1 MEACGYICKPTI
13 SQTEEFM
20 TLVILAAG
28 MGSRYGGLKQIDP
41 ITDHGEF
48 IIDFSIYDAVKAG
61 FDKVV
66 FIIKEENYDAF
77 RETVGARVEPYI
89 KVEYAFQA
97 LDKIPAGF
105 SIPDGRE
112 KPWGTSHALLC
123 AEEFV
128 DDNFAVINAD
138 DFYGRDAYMKLA
150 EHLKA
155 IDKTSTDYCM
165 IGYVLRNTLTENGT
179 VSRGRC
185 VTNADGMLESI
196 TELTKIR
203 TAGADAEYINDSGE
217 WEALA
222 GDTVVSMNC
231 WGLTPAIF
239 PELRAGFE
247 GFLASEKGKALKSEY
262 YLPGAVDDQMKDGK
276 CAVKVYATSA
286 AWYGV
291 TYSED
296 KEGVKNALRA
306 LMDGGEYPHKLWK

>member
-1 MEACGYICKPTI
+1 
-13 SQTEEFM
+13 M

-48 IIDFSIYDAVKAG
+48 IIDFSIFDAVKAG

-97 LDKIPAGF
+97 LDKIPEGF
-105 SIPDGRE
+105 SIPEGRE

-128 DDNFAVINAD
+128 NDNFAVVNAD
-138 DFYGRDAYMKLA
+138 DFYGADAYKRLA

-155 IDKTSTDYCM
+155 IDKTSTEYCM

-185 VTNADGMLESI
+185 VTDSEEMLSSI
-196 TELTKIR
+196 TELTKIK
-203 TAGADAEYINDSGE
+203 TAGDDAEYLNDNGE
-217 WEALA
+217 WEALS

-239 PELRAGFE
+239 AELRAGFE
-247 GFLASEKGKALKSEY
+247 GFLASEKGKELKSEY
-262 YLPGAVDDQMKDGK
+262 YLPGAVDDMMKAGK
-276 CAVKVYATSA
+276 CRVKVYETVAE
-286 AWYGV
+286 WYGV

-296 KEGVKNALRA
+296 KEGVKSALRDRKSTRLNSSHA
-306 LMDGGEYPHKLWK
+306 T

>member
-1 MEACGYICKPTI
+1 
-13 SQTEEFM
+13 M

-48 IIDFSIYDAVKAG
+48 IIDFSIFDAVKAG

-89 KVEYAFQA
+89 KVEYAFQ
-97 LDKIPAGF
+97 DIYDIPAEF
-105 SIPDGRE
+105 SVPEGRQ

-123 AEEFV
+123 AEKFV
-128 DDNFAVINAD
+128 TDNFAVVNAD
-138 DFYGRDAYMKLA
+138 DFYGRDAFVKLA
-150 EHLKA
+150 AHLK
-155 IDKTSTDYCM
+155 DMKPTDTDYCM
-165 IGYVLRNTLTENGT
+165 VGYVLRNTLTENGT

-185 VTNADGMLESI
+185 VTDEKGMLTSI
-196 TELTKIR
+196 TELTKIK
-203 TAGADAEYINDSGE
+203 TSGDDAQYLDENGE
-217 WEALA
+217 WVDLS

-231 WGLTPAIF
+231 WGLTPAV
-239 PELRAGFE
+239 FE
-247 GFLASEKGKALKSEY
+247 GLRCGFNAFLASEKGKELKSEY
-262 YLPGAVDDQMKDGK
+262 YLPGSVDELMKAGE
-276 CAVKVYATSA
+276 CQVKVYATDA

-296 KEGVKNALRA
+296 KEGVKNSLRA
-306 LMDGGEYPHKLWK
+306 LMQSGEYPEKLWK